1 MSDANQPADSSR
13 DDGPIPSI
21 DLDDLL
27 HPDEQRRFRA
37 LCLPTSSFEL
47 AESIETVRL
56 HIDHV
61 RTHATAATDLDM
73 AERIAS
79 SFEALLDAD
88 IGFADDERALIRGAV
103 EYFLLDDDADGDM
116 TDPLGF
122 DDDVR
127 VLNSV
132 LDRINQPDFKIKL

>member
-1 MSDANQPADSSR
+1 MADTDHSDDSSY
-13 DDGPIPSI
+13 DDGPRPSI

-61 RTHATAATDLDM
+61 RTYATAATDIDM

-79 SFEALLDAD
+79 SFEALLDAEV
-88 IGFADDERALIRGAV
+88 GFADDERALIRGAV
-103 EYFLLDDDADGDM
+103 EYFLLEDDADGDM

-132 LDRINQPDFKIKL
+132 LDRINQPGFKIDL

>member
-1 MSDANQPADSSR
+1 MSDDHGDAPEMN
-13 DDGPIPSI
+13 DGPAPSI

-27 HPDEQRRFRA
+27 HPEEQRRFRA

-47 AESIETVRL
+47 ADAIETVRL
-56 HIDHV
+56 HIEHV
-61 RTHATAATDLDM
+61 RMHAVPATDVDM

-79 SFEALLDAD
+79 SFEALLDAE
-88 IGFADDERALIRGAV
+88 IGFAEDERALIRGAV
-103 EYFLLDDDADGDM
+103 EYFLLADDSDGDM

-132 LDRINQPDFKIKL
+132 LDRINQPDFKITID

>member
-1 MSDANQPADSSR
+1 MSDEQSVSSEV
-13 DDGPIPSI
+13 DDGPVPSI

-47 AESIETVRL
+47 ADSLETVRL
-56 HIDHV
+56 HIEHV
-61 RTHATAATDLDM
+61 RMHATPSTDVDM

-88 IGFADDERALIRGAV
+88 LGFAADERALIRGAV
-103 EYFLLDDDADGDM
+103 EYFLLADDADGDM
-116 TDPLGF
+116 ADPLGF

-132 LDRINQPDFKIKL
+132 LDRINQPTFKIDLG

>member
-1 MSDANQPADSSR
+1 MGATDHTDDSGL
-13 DDGPIPSI
+13 DDGPSPSI

-27 HPDEQRRFRA
+27 HPEEQRRFRA

-61 RTHATAATDLDM
+61 RTHANASTDVDM

-79 SFEALLDAD
+79 SFEALLDAE
-88 IGFADDERALIRGAV
+88 IGFADDERALIRGAI

-116 TDPLGF
+116 ADPLGF

-132 LDRINQPDFKIKL
+132 LDRINQPGFKIEL